1 MSPFDWI
8 KNTLSVLKEA
18 GKIKEYE
25 KILSL
30 ANENEDIKKKLSEAE
45 QKIATLEG
53 EINQKRKLEY
63 RNESYW
69 DGDDGPFCSRCF
81 DELDKPIRI
90 HPVFIGSNF
99 SICPKCNTRVNVTGR
114 QDFIPRDTNDPK
126 NSAR

>member
-1 MSPFDWI
+1 MGPIDWI

-30 ANENEDIKKKLSEAE
+30 ANENEDIKKKLSETE
-45 QKIATLEG
+45 QKIAILEG
-53 EINQKRKLEY
+53 EINQKRKLKY

-81 DELDKPIRI
+81 DELGKSIRI
-90 HPVFIGSNF
+90 HPVFTGSNF
-99 SICPKCNTRVNVTGR
+99 SICPKCNTRVNITGR
-114 QDFIPRDTNDPK
+114 PDFIPKNTNDPR